1 MSKIINNNVLSW
13 QSNDL
18 IIDCL
23 DVSTVIDIPTAW
35 LEFACVYCLKVERKQ
50 RYYTDHNGKQVNY
63 NQILSYNLG
72 ILDTRKGLY
81 CEKVIYPNID
91 KNGKEVRL
99 RFKELLSIVVKAYA
113 KMSNLTRRDLAS
125 ISVLQVTHNGI
136 LEWSAFADR
145 NQIVKNKH
153 CIQGLPFYNF
163 PLSKTDKKTGVS
175 VLWTNKHYIKV
186 GFEMSDVMCHVP
198 KNQSK
203 FENLSKLTK
212 AKYLKLTTEE
222 ISNLDLLLQDNEK
235 IYNKFV
241 FSKIRIILEYETI
254 FLNTANSILGI
265 PSLPT
270 TVASLAETYFV
281 NKYNDLNISKTNN
294 TKSLVAIKGFC
305 GYKKIESTNSK
316 GHITSSYIPIVNDQR
331 INDFINSSYMGGL
344 NCSYISSIYEAGKH
358 NMICVDIDLSSA
370 YTMALSAFKDIAWD
384 SGVME
389 HYCDTLYSSI
399 DNLPFKKRFEND
411 SLPHSFANISFNW
424 DPATKF
430 PSLPVRVDDLS
441 GIFYPLEGETVC
453 TGIELYNALKTGNVE
468 VRIKDIYFFE
478 NSEENTIKEIMS
490 QLLFERNS
498 YPIDSSMNLL
508 YKEIATHVY
517 GKMAQGIREKETTDI
532 NGKQN
537 KMPRSKITSAAYAS
551 SATGFIRA
559 LLITLINILE
569 SNGCK
574 VINVVTDGILV
585 AVPRKEGLKIAV
597 DDNGI
602 VVLPSISEVID
613 QRIIAEIENTYP
625 INQFVKTY
633 KSIDKDNIKEWL
645 TVKHVGDVV
654 GSYKSKVS
662 CIFYNKI
669 EQGKS
674 AAGLSIKTGAKIRDI
689 FEADILSELTRDRTA
704 GVNNIVKGERLDY
717 VTYLTKYKPNI
728 SPDIKRIYSESG
740 LESLPYKNISDI
752 RDANISVI
760 KRKKKGKITDSGTL
774 KTQQLLKGKKQLG
787 KVHLVSDKKKG
798 LNEVQNLCKRMVL
811 RAIAKREGCFKDLLL
826 VFKTDAEIAK
836 LLGKKDL
843 KNEKR
848 ARFIQGLVPDYVST
862 RNIIDEIC
870 KKLSI
875 EPNEDIYKMILCQ

>member
-1 MSKIINNNVLSW
+1 MSKNVNNPVLSW

-18 IIDCL
+18 TNDYL
-23 DVSTVIDIPTAW
+23 DVSTVFDIPTAW
-35 LEFACVYCLKVERKQ
+35 LEYPCVYCLKVERKQ
-50 RYYTDHNGKQVNY
+50 QCYLDHNGKQVTY
-63 NQILSYNLG
+63 NRILSYNIG
-72 ILDTRKGLY
+72 ILDTKNGLY
-81 CEKVIYPNID
+81 CEKVIYPDTD
-91 KNGKEVRL
+91 KNGKEVRWK
-99 RFKELLSIVVKAYA
+99 FKALLSIVVKAYA
-113 KMSNLTRRDLAS
+113 EMSNLTPRDLAS

-145 NQIVKNKH
+145 KQIKNVH
-153 CIQGLPFYNF
+153 CIQGLPFYNS
-163 PLSKTDKKTGVS
+163 PLSKKNKKPGVS
-175 VLWTNKHYIKV
+175 VRWTNKHYLKV
-186 GFEMSDVMCHVP
+186 GFAMSDVMCQVP
-198 KNQSK
+198 KSLSN

-222 ISNLDLLLQDNEK
+222 ISNLALLLQDNKEL
-235 IYNKFV
+235 YNKFV
-241 FSKIRIILEYETI
+241 FSKIRIILEYESI
-254 FLNTANSILGI
+254 FLNTVNSILGT
-265 PSLPT
+265 PAMPN

-281 NKYNDLNISKTNN
+281 NKYNDLNISKTND
-294 TKSLVAIKGFC
+294 TKSLADIKGFC
-305 GYKKIESTNSK
+305 GYKNIKKVNSK
-316 GHITSSYIPIVNDQR
+316 GHITSSYIPIVNDR
-331 INDFINSSYMGGL
+331 IINDFIDSSYMGGL
-344 NCSYISSIYEAGKH
+344 NCSYISGNYEADKH

-370 YTMALSAFKDIAWD
+370 YIMALSAFKDIDWN
-384 SGVME
+384 SGVMD
-389 HYCDTLYSSI
+389 HYGDALYSSI

-424 DPATKF
+424 DPDTKF

-453 TGIELYNALKTGNVE
+453 TGIELYNALKTGNVV

-478 NSEENTIKEIMS
+478 NSEENTIKEIVS

-498 YPIDSSMNLL
+498 YPMDSYMNLL

-517 GKMAQGIREKETTDI
+517 GKIAQGIREKETTNI

-537 KMPRSKITSAAYAS
+537 KMPRSKITSAAYVA

-559 LLITLINILE
+559 LLMTLINILE

-597 DDNGI
+597 DENGI

-625 INQFVKTY
+625 INQFVKTH

-654 GSYKSKVS
+654 CSYKSKVS

-674 AAGLSIKTGAKIRDI
+674 AAGLSIKTGAEIKDI
-689 FEADILSELTRDRTA
+689 FEADKLSELTRDRTA
-704 GVNNIVKGERLDY
+704 GVDSILKGEMLDY
-717 VTYLTKYKPNI
+717 VTCPAKYKPNI
-728 SPDIKRIYSESG
+728 SPDIKRIYSECG

-774 KTQQLLKGKKQLG
+774 KTQHTLKGNEQLG
-787 KVHLVSDKKKG
+787 RFHLVPDKEKG
-798 LNEVQNLCKRMVL
+798 LNETQNLCKRMTL

-848 ARFIQGLVPDYVST
+848 ADFIQGIVPDYVST

-875 EPNEDIYKMILCQ
+875 EPNEDIYKMILS